1 MSPSPPRFPP
11 APASPHFPR
20 PLFPPAPA
28 SPPPPPPKKKKK
40 KNLWSPFS
48 YKLPVISSP
57 TRTLL
62 RQRYICF
69 AFPPFFLLCYRYSK
83 CTKKKTPL
91 QKEWSFWL
99 CCQAK
104 KTLNCHGEIFIF
116 ARCISVVRVS
126 GNYPDICSLW
136 CLTVSEGKLLQEWFN
151 WESVSGAAD
160 RTNFQNPKIAEDVM
174 LPSN

>member
-1 MSPSPPRFPP
+1 MRIKEIIALLIVKRILLVSIGGWIKRTVWRIWIPKVWRVTKVFHEPLTPLASPP
-11 APASPHFPR
+11 AP
-20 PLFPPAPA
+20 PPQ
-28 SPPPPPPKKKKK
+28 K

-62 RQRYICF
+62 RQRYIGF
-69 AFPPFFLLCYRYSK
+69 AVPSFFFLLCYRYSK

-126 GNYPDICSLW
+126 ENCPDICSLW
-136 CLTVSEGKLLQEWFN
+136 C
-151 WESVSGAAD
+151 
-160 RTNFQNPKIAEDVM
+160 
-174 LPSN
+174 

>member
-1 MSPSPPRFPP
+1 MNKENSVESMNTKGVKGYESISWAPHPPRFSPP
-11 APASPHFPR
+11 PSLPPHFP
-20 PLFPPAPA
+20 PTSPH
-28 SPPPPPPKKKKK
+28 SPPPPQKKRKK

-57 TRTLL
+57 TRTLM
-62 RQRYICF
+62 RQRYIGF
-69 AFPPFFLLCYRYSK
+69 AVPSFFFLLCYRYSK

-116 ARCISVVRVS
+116 ARCISVVRV
-126 GNYPDICSLW
+126 L
-136 CLTVSEGKLLQEWFN
+136 
-151 WESVSGAAD
+151 
-160 RTNFQNPKIAEDVM
+160 KITLIFARCDVRR
-174 LPSN
+174 

>member
-1 MSPSPPRFPP
+1 MNKENSMENMNTKGVKGYESISWAPHPPASPHASPRPPRFPP
-11 APASPHFPR
+11 PQ
-20 PLFPPAPA
+20 
-28 SPPPPPPKKKKK
+28 KKKKK

-62 RQRYICF
+62 RQRYIGF
-69 AFPPFFLLCYRYSK
+69 AVPSFFFFLLCYRYSK

-104 KTLNCHGEIFIF
+104 KTLNFHGEIFIS
-116 ARCISVVRVS
+116 AHCISVVRVS
-126 GNYPDICSLW
+126 ENYPDICSLW
-136 CLTVSEGKLLQEWFN
+136 C
-151 WESVSGAAD
+151 
-160 RTNFQNPKIAEDVM
+160 
-174 LPSN
+174 

>member
-1 MSPSPPRFPP
+1 MIVKRILLVSIGEWIKRTVWRIWIPKVWRVTKVFHEPLTPPLLPRFPP
-11 APASPHFPR
+11 G
-20 PLFPPAPA
+20 
-28 SPPPPPPKKKKK
+28 PPPPKKKK

-48 YKLPVISSP
+48 YKLPVISSS

-62 RQRYICF
+62 RQRYIGF
-69 AFPPFFLLCYRYSK
+69 AVPSFFLLCYRYSK

-126 GNYPDICSLW
+126 ENYPDICSLW
-136 CLTVSEGKLLQEWFN
+136 C
-151 WESVSGAAD
+151 
-160 RTNFQNPKIAEDVM
+160 
-174 LPSN
+174 